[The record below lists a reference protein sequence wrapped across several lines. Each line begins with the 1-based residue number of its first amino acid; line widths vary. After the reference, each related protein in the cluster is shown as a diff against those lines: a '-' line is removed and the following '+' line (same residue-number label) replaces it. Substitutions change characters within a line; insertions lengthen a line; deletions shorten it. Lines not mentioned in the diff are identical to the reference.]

1 MRAPIAPPWSLEP
14 AKFGSVCAFVVMAA
28 QEFSVSCNAISQ
40 QLVDAELKKYKKT
53 ELQDILKKALNILEK
68 KNLKCYLPAK

>member
-28 QEFSVSCNAISQ
+28 QELSASYSAIRPR
-40 QLVDAELKKYKKT
+40 LVDAELKNYNKT
-53 ELQDILKKALNILEK
+53 ELQDLCKNALDVSVLNETAI
-68 KNLKCYLPAK
+68 Y